1 MNVVERYKQV
11 VEKAKIAA
19 KNGGFEPPKVVAVS
33 KFQSIDVMC
42 ELANELANQ
51 GEKVIFG
58 ESYVQ
63 EYQKKRPQL
72 PPHTVHMIGRLQR
85 NKAREAVQLF
95 DVIESMHS
103 LSLAEALNKEAE
115 KLGKIQEVFL
125 QVNISND
132 VGKAGFLADEL
143 LDALP
148 KLLSYSALKIT
159 GVMTIT
165 KDYEN
170 REDVV
175 NDFQDLY
182 ALAGVL
188 QREFFQQQKP
198 FQISMGM
205 SADYDLAAGVGAT
218 VVRVGSAIF
227 GERDYNKSR

>member
-1 MNVVERYKQV
+1 MSVIERYKQV
-11 VEKAKIAA
+11 VENAKLAA
-19 KNGGFEPPKVVAVS
+19 TNAGFEPPKVVAVS
-33 KFQSIDVMC
+33 KFQNVDVMS
-42 ELANELANQ
+42 ELANALADC

-63 EYQKKRPQL
+63 EYQKKRPLL
-72 PPHTVHMIGRLQR
+72 PPHVVHMIGRLQR

-95 DVIESMHS
+95 DVIESVHS
-103 LSLAEALNKEAE
+103 LSLAEELNKEAE
-115 KLGKIQEVFL
+115 KIGKIQEVYL

-143 LDALP
+143 LNVLP
-148 KLLSYSALKIT
+148 KLLSCSALKIT
-159 GVMTIT
+159 GIMTIT

-175 NDFQDLY
+175 DDFQSMY
-182 ALAGVL
+182 ALAERL
-188 QREFFQQQKP
+188 QRDYFQQLKP

-227 GERDYNKSR
+227 GERDYNK

>member
-103 LSLAEALNKEAE
+103 LSLAETLNKEAE
-115 KLGKIQEVFL
+115 KIGKIQEVYL

-148 KLLSYSALKIT
+148 KLVSYSALKIT

-170 REDVV
+170 ISDGIVAILTNCPVHFPKCISQPFVV
-175 NDFQDLY
+175 FAHLVQLDFRFWY
-182 ALAGVL
+182 
-188 QREFFQQQKP
+188 
-198 FQISMGM
+198 
-205 SADYDLAAGVGAT
+205 DYHT
-218 VVRVGSAIF
+218 VFHG
-227 GERDYNKSR
+227 Y